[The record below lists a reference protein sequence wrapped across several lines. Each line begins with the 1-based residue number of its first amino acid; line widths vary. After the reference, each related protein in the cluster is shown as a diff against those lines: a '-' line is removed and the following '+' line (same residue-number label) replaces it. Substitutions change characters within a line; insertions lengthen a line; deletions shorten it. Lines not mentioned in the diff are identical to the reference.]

1 MLDADS
7 LAGGSLRP
15 LKMRSCVGGVGGGG
29 SVRHSR
35 ALTQSPAG

>member
-15 LKMRSCVGGVGGGG
+15 LKMRSCVGGGGGG